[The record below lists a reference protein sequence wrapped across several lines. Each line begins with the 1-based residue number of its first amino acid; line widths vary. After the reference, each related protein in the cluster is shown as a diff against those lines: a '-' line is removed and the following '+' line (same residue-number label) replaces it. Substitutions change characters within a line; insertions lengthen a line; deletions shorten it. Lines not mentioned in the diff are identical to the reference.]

1 MSNSNRNS
9 RRGRNM
15 IDIEID
21 KLTNCLVNNST
32 DKEVNTYVETLK
44 KPIKNTKYW
53 TFNWNKV
60 IKESFNVKTLKV
72 VNSDEIQ
79 GLIATKMDSSGGYM

>member
-1 MSNSNRNS
+1 
-9 RRGRNM
+9 M

-21 KLTNCLVNNST
+21 KLTNCLVDNST
-32 DKEVNTYVETLK
+32 DEEVNTYVETLK
-44 KPIKNTKYW
+44 KPINNTKDW
-53 TFNWNKV
+53 SFNRNKV
-60 IKESFNVKTLKV
+60 IKEDFNVKALKV